1 MTMYSDSNVST
12 KYIDPQ
18 IYTPNART
26 TFQLDASE
34 AAYLPNMR
42 LINLG
47 VNSPTGANQYNGITG
62 ALGLIKNIR
71 LMDGKTVLC
80 SANEAQFYTAFRNIN
95 TSNERNQSVMSQQQC
110 TTLGLTVDGANN
122 KITRMARVLGTAVLL
137 KDTDSGSIELSTIL
151 PMLSAVS
158 HLPTAVFTNLNLQ
171 IEYYTGTQVIDDT
184 TIAVDTIRPILV
196 VDVIDN
202 PVIVDNLN
210 ARLKSASWLEVEH
223 DLFIIPAAADTAAAD
238 NGVVQ
243 NVNVQLNGFNNKR
256 VERLLITKE
265 ASPLNVE
272 AAAQVKGFGIFG
284 SQSCFRQKL
293 QFRVNGRNLL
303 PREGIVG
310 NNERLAHIVD
320 HYGDCSAY
328 IGSNQ
333 YGTDPTPVLSDGLNL
348 LGMVDFMGTYIG
360 EYINNLQIRYQRT
373 GLQDNATRRSTT
385 QALTAHVYGEVRKM
399 IQVGGPTG
407 YRISYQQ

>member
-12 KYIDPQ
+12 KYLDPQ

-34 AAYLPNMR
+34 SAYLPNMR
-42 LINLG
+42 LLNLG
-47 VNSPTGANQYNGITG
+47 ANSPTGGNQYNGLTG

-80 SANEAQFYTAFRNIN
+80 SANEAQFHTAFKNVN
-95 TSNERNQSVMSQQQC
+95 ETNERNQSVMSQQQC
-110 TTLGLTVDGANN
+110 TTLGLTVNGADN
-122 KITRMARVLGTAVLL
+122 KITRMAKVLGTNTTVE
-137 KDTDSGSIELSTIL
+137 TTESGSIELKTIL

-158 HLPTAVFTNLNLQ
+158 HLPTAIFTNLNLQ
-171 IEYYTGTQVIDDT
+171 IEYYVGPQIIDDT
-184 TIAVDTIRPILV
+184 SILVDTIRPILA

-223 DLFIIPAAADTAAAD
+223 DLFVIPAVADAAAAD

-243 NVNVQLNGFNNKR
+243 PVNVQLNGFNNKR
-256 VERLLITKE
+256 LERLLITKE
-265 ASPLNVE
+265 AG
-272 AAAQVKGFGIFG
+272 AAAVQNGAQVKGFGIFG

-303 PREGIVG
+303 PRQGIVG

-320 HYGDCSAY
+320 HWGDCTAY

-333 YGTDPTPVLSDGLNL
+333 YGTDPSPVLTDGLNF

-360 EYINNLQIRYQRT
+360 EYINNLQIRYERT
-373 GLQDNATRRSTT
+373 ALQDTGPRRSTS

-399 IQVGGPTG
+399 LQVGGPTG